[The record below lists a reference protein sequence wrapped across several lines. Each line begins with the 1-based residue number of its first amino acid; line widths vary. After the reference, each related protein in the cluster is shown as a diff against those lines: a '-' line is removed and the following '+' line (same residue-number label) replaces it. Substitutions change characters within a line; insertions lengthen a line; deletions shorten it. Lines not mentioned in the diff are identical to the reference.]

1 MKEQRFRDRTEAGQ
15 LLATKLAAYADRP
28 DVLVLA
34 LPRGG
39 VPVAFEVARALHAQ
53 LDVIIVRKL
62 GVPGEEELAMGAIA
76 SGGVCVLNDGVVQ
89 TLGIP
94 EEVIHQVATREQHEA
109 ERRERLYRGDRPAY
123 EVRGRTV
130 ILVDD
135 GIATGATMRAAVA
148 AVRQQQPACIVVAV
162 PAAASA
168 TCEEFAAEVDE
179 LVCLI
184 RPKAF
189 LAVGFWYKNFS
200 QTTDEEVRDLLQQAS
215 HEPSITRQ
223 EQRRASGAEGHD
235 KRTRATRPAR
245 HRSRR
250 IGQDS
255 RSSRDT
261 EQQQQH
267 SPQRVG

>member
-1 MKEQRFRDRTEAGQ
+1 MNEQRFRDRTEAGQ

-39 VPVAFEVARALHAQ
+39 VPVAFEVARALHAP

-76 SGGVCVLNDGVVQ
+76 SGGVCVLNDDVVQ
-89 TLGIP
+89 MLGIP
-94 EEVIHQVATREQHEA
+94 EEVIHKVAAHEQHEL
-109 ERRERLYRGDRPAY
+109 ERREHLYRGDRPAY

-148 AVRQQQPACIVVAV
+148 VVREQQPAHIVIAV
-162 PAAASA
+162 PAAASS

-179 LVCLI
+179 LTCII
-184 RPKAF
+184 RSEAF
-189 LAVGFWYKNFS
+189 FAVGFWYENFS
-200 QTTDEEVRDLLQQAS
+200 QTTDEEVRDLLQQAT
-215 HEPSITRQ
+215 HEPSITLQ
-223 EQRRASGAEGHD
+223 EQRRAPGAEGHE
-235 KRTRATRPAR
+235 KRAKATPPAR

-250 IGQDS
+250 TGQAS
-255 RSSRDT
+255 RRSRDI
-261 EQQQQH
+261 EQQQQQ